1 MQGLKRDRQGAFG
14 TVLDSLEDMTDLHAT
29 NCPFAPSDSAVPKFF
44 SDKAE
49 FSDTQ
54 RHRIVEMFRRAL
66 GRDLTSEER
75 KYLGMSGDAVP
86 LDDLEP
92 NTQKQT
98 EEERRASPEISLG
111 EASSK

>member
-1 MQGLKRDRQGAFG
+1 M
-14 TVLDSLEDMTDLHAT
+14 
-29 NCPFAPSDSAVPKFF
+29 PKFF

-66 GRDLTSEER
+66 GRELTSEER

-86 LDDLEP
+86 LDGLER
-92 NTQKQT
+92 NAQKQT
-98 EEERRASPEISLG
+98 EGERRASSQISLG